1 MGYLAIGEAFRFTLA
16 SREDEGMHAVQVT
29 RTVALWLTAI
39 VLLGVFLAMGYGLI
53 GLMLLFLGG
62 GLIGGALMSY
72 IGGD

>member
-1 MGYLAIGEAFRFTLA
+1 
-16 SREDEGMHAVQVT
+16 MHSVQVA
-29 RTVALWLTAI
+29 RTVAFWLSAI